1 MGERMRVQFQ
11 TTFDKE
17 LLEKLKARAKKERR
31 NVNAILE
38 ALIEDYLKENLEN
51 EAKKEN

>member
-1 MGERMRVQFQ
+1 VGERSRIQFQ

-17 LLEKLKARAKKERR
+17 LLERLKDRAKKERR

-38 ALIEDYLKENLEN
+38 YLIEEYLKKCEEGDV
-51 EAKKEN
+51 KEK

>member
-1 MGERMRVQFQ
+1 MGERNRVQFQ

-17 LLEKLKARAKKERR
+17 LLERLKGRAKKERR

-38 ALIEDYLKENLEN
+38 YLIEEYLKKCEE
-51 EAKKEN
+51 EDGKEK